1 LHGAAPFCPVLRRR
15 GHHFGHHHVDRK
27 PWSPRYVYRMMGLP
41 QRVQRTWMKV
51 VEAAGNAWI
60 VFVFVDKAT
69 LTASCGTI
77 S

>member
-1 LHGAAPFCPVLRRR
+1 
-15 GHHFGHHHVDRK
+15 
-27 PWSPRYVYRMMGLP
+27 MMGLP